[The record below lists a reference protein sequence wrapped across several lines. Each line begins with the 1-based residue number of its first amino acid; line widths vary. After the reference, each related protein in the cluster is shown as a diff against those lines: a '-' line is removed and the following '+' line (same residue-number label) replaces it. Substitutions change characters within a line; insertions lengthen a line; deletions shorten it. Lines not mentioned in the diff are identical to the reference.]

1 MKLKLLCIFLMITVI
16 NFSQE
21 LKPLIITEKQGFY
34 FGTIIKNSSSKKAAP
49 LRNLILNI
57 KGSPFEEIEVE
68 MDDYFELG
76 DNIYITDIILLNN
89 EALILD
95 KNGEI
100 DLEIKGNLYVNSK
113 VKAKTARERVGNP
126 VYVEYKK

>member
-1 MKLKLLCIFLMITVI
+1 MKLKLLCIFLMITGI

-34 FGTIIKNSSSKKAAP
+34 FGTIIKNSSTKKVTS

-76 DNIYITDIILLNN
+76 DNIYITDIILLNK
-89 EALILD
+89 EVLILD

-113 VKAKTARERVGNP
+113 VKAKTVRERVGNP

>member
-1 MKLKLLCIFLMITVI
+1 M
-16 NFSQE
+16 
-21 LKPLIITEKQGFY
+21 
-34 FGTIIKNSSSKKAAP
+34 
-49 LRNLILNI
+49 

-113 VKAKTARERVGNP
+113 VKAKTAREKVGNP

>member
-1 MKLKLLCIFLMITVI
+1 MI
-16 NFSQE
+16 
-21 LKPLIITEKQGFY
+21 
-34 FGTIIKNSSSKKAAP
+34 
-49 LRNLILNI
+49 ILN
-57 KGSPFEEIEVE
+57 
-68 MDDYFELG
+68 Y
-76 DNIYITDIILLNN
+76 

-113 VKAKTARERVGNP
+113 VKAKTAREKVGNP